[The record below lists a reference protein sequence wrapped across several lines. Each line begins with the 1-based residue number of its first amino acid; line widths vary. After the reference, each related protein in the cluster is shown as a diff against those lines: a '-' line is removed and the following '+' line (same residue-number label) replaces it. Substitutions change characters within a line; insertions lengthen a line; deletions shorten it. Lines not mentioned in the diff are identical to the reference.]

1 MLKSQTKRSKWG
13 QSVLSGHSL
22 ANQQSEKRGGFTLL
36 EIVVAVGVLAVV
48 SAMVMSV
55 FGRTRVPAR
64 RAQCDVQLKQIA
76 LATDTFRQE
85 RGRMPAKLA
94 DLISAEYLTADAMR
108 CPSDPDAE
116 YDAKRVIDP
125 THTSYGDFYVIRE
138 PRDSGELP
146 ILVCPFHEKDG
157 DFGIQAFKSGYTK
170 QFSAHPAR
178 LQAGEW
184 SGVVT
189 ISRPGVG
196 VLSKPVAAGTP
207 LLLRGGDKIDVGA
220 GEALIRFEDG
230 STATIGNNSQMSVMQ
245 SFTEGQRSGKLYT
258 LVRQFKGKISYY
270 VNPGNRFDVATP
282 TATAGALGTRFSIEL
297 LDNNNPNL
305 VGSTPAPLLTKLV
318 VEEHVVALSSVERTI
333 EIVEGDQ
340 VVENSLA
347 SKIKIRKPRI
357 LTKSNRPTTRPTT
370 TPTTT
375 PRDDDDD

>member
-13 QSVLSGHSL
+13 QRVLSGHSL

-94 DLISAEYLTADAMR
+94 DLISAEYLTADILR
-108 CPSDPDAE
+108 CPSDPDYE
-116 YDAKRVIDP
+116 KNHREDAS
-125 THTSYGDFYVIRE
+125 HTSYGDFYVIRE

-178 LQAGEW
+178 LQA
-184 SGVVT
+184 
-189 ISRPGVG
+189 
-196 VLSKPVAAGTP
+196 
-207 LLLRGGDKIDVGA
+207 
-220 GEALIRFEDG
+220 
-230 STATIGNNSQMSVMQ
+230 
-245 SFTEGQRSGKLYT
+245 
-258 LVRQFKGKISYY
+258 
-270 VNPGNRFDVATP
+270 
-282 TATAGALGTRFSIEL
+282 
-297 LDNNNPNL
+297 
-305 VGSTPAPLLTKLV
+305 
-318 VEEHVVALSSVERTI
+318 
-333 EIVEGDQ
+333 
-340 VVENSLA
+340 
-347 SKIKIRKPRI
+347 
-357 LTKSNRPTTRPTT
+357 
-370 TPTTT
+370 
-375 PRDDDDD
+375 